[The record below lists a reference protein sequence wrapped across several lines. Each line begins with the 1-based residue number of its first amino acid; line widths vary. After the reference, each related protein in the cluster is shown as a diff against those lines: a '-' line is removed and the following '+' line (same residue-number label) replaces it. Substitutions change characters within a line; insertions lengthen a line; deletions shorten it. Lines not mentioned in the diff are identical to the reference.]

1 MPSSSWDQC
10 TLDNDILEQ
19 IDKINDFYG
28 NQNTNFDLLGSEETD
43 EIGNS
48 DGGSSPRN
56 PARINS
62 LQSALHNTESVCRT
76 SMETLDGILLTL
88 TGVGDAYAEVTGRTN
103 NLMMNCERLLEQQV

>member
-1 MPSSSWDQC
+1 MPSSAWDQC
-10 TLDNDILEQ
+10 ILDNDILEQ

-28 NQNTNFDLLGSEETD
+28 TQSINPNLLEFEESDATD
-43 EIGNS
+43 N

-76 SMETLDGILLTL
+76 SMETLDGILLIL